1 MNSLGRK
8 IGTVMHLNYTST
20 VLLTQLIYESMKQQK
35 KGAIVNVT
43 SLSVLRVLTADRLCR
58 SKFA

>member
-1 MNSLGRK
+1 
-8 IGTVMHLNYTST
+8 MHLNYTST